1 MVHGIQGYYYELAF
15 VVAPRHS
22 FVNTTLELL
31 VVLKQTFYAPNL
43 QGSIEKTVNTKV
55 AGSTYTITGI
65 IEVVDN
71 TLRITELLIRRWTN
85 DYKEFLDG
93 LCSDKQNKDK
103 VSFIEVVDNRRH
115 LRLRS

>member
-1 MVHGIQGYYYELAF
+1 MVQRIQGWYYELAF
-15 VVAPRHS
+15 AVAPRHS

-31 VVLKQTFYAPNL
+31 VTKANFLCPNL

-71 TLRITELLIRRWTN
+71 TLRITELPIHRWTN